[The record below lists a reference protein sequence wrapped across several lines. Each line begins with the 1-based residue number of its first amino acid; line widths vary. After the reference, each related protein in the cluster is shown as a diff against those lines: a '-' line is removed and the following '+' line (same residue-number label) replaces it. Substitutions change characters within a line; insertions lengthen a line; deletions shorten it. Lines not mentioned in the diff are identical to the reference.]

1 MIEFCDRGILNV
13 LRISFDGLQQTEKD
27 IFLNI
32 ACFFNHKNR
41 GYVIKILDYLEF
53 HAIIGLR
60 VLIDKSLIKLHE
72 NQLCMHDLLQEMG
85 RDIVCQE
92 CSKDP
97 GKRSRLWLFK
107 DIDNV
112 LTKNMVRGY

>member
-1 MIEFCDRGILNV
+1 MLQV
-13 LRISFDGLQQTEKD
+13 SFDGLDQIEKD

-32 ACFFNHKNR
+32 ACFFNDKNR
-41 GYVIKILDYLEF
+41 DDVIKILDYLEL
-53 HAIIGLR
+53 HAKIGLR

-72 NQLCMHDLLQEMG
+72 NQLWMHDLLQEMG

-92 CSKDP
+92 CKDP
-97 GKRSRLWLFK
+97 EERSRLWSFD

-112 LTKNMVRGY
+112 LTENTVRGY